1 MLIDD
6 PSKFADKFSVDSP
19 RLKNW
24 DYSTPGIYFITIC
37 TLNHNQFFGK
47 IVNEQMVLSE
57 IGEIIC
63 KNLKLIPSIYQFVT
77 FDEFVIMP
85 NHLHLVINLQ
95 KHQQSVETCHWRVS
109 TIKKDKWTPLGINRK
124 PNIAINYWKSNSIS
138 SIVNQFKSASTKQIR
153 NAGYFFA
160 WQSRFYD
167 EIIKD
172 QNRFFAIKQYIK
184 NNPKNWEKDEY
195 NS

>member
-63 KNLKLIPSIYQFVT
+63 KNLKLIP
-77 FDEFVIMP
+77 
-85 NHLHLVINLQ
+85 
-95 KHQQSVETCHWRVS
+95 
-109 TIKKDKWTPLGINRK
+109 
-124 PNIAINYWKSNSIS
+124 
-138 SIVNQFKSASTKQIR
+138 QI
-153 NAGYFFA
+153 
-160 WQSRFYD
+160 
-167 EIIKD
+167 
-172 QNRFFAIKQYIK
+172 
-184 NNPKNWEKDEY
+184 
-195 NS
+195 